1 LLESDNV
8 LPEQAQRPIRRRLNS
23 ARGHSLVSN
32 PHLGRSLRDLDSHW
46 WGQQIAQATDA
57 LQDLH
62 ASAKPLVPLFETL
75 EITPAGEYRINLIDP
90 AQSEHVVQVVS
101 SDHRLLRIRN
111 YLSEQ
116 FSVLGTRATPQMVE
130 AGAVHTLNTGFTIQA
145 LMNVLRGR
153 EGDDRTLTT
162 AVRLHAYVNYAQL
175 VHGNVTDVAGLLSL
189 IKTALNEENHRP
201 YLCASGGRGAG
212 TCRQRRRRRG
222 AGPGQCRF
230 RHLSIGDG
238 RQRDR
243 ARAVRHSVGLRCHQS
258 GVDCRWSGSRHGGRG
273 DCGSVLGGA
282 GVVLGGLAVGVAALA
297 QGFARIAGQAQ
308 EVGLFFDALERACRG
323 VGYRYGD
330 GLGAWIAHPSLV
342 VRSLDFNRAMLVLD
356 SPKVYRLRDHFGVP
370 GINPDDQQALDLRR
384 ELGLPG
390 YIRFDPPSTQLVV
403 LPARRPPTTG
413 TNTRRCRSPRCVTTP
428 VSIRPASWRK
438 RMRQASGSSCFRS
451 TLFPRTTSSIV

>member
-1 LLESDNV
+1 
-8 LPEQAQRPIRRRLNS
+8 
-23 ARGHSLVSN
+23 
-32 PHLGRSLRDLDSHW
+32 
-46 WGQQIAQATDA
+46 
-57 LQDLH
+57 
-62 ASAKPLVPLFETL
+62 
-75 EITPAGEYRINLIDP
+75 
-90 AQSEHVVQVVS
+90 
-101 SDHRLLRIRN
+101 
-111 YLSEQ
+111 
-116 FSVLGTRATPQMVE
+116 VLGLANVGFDIYQLATADNEIERAQFGTQLAFDATSLALTAGGLGAAT
-130 AGAVHTLNTGFTIQA
+130 AGAA
-145 LMNVLRGR
+145 
-153 EGDDRTLTT
+153 T
-162 AVRLHAYVNYAQL
+162 AAA
-175 VHGNVTDVAGLLSL
+175 
-189 IKTALNEENHRP
+189 
-201 YLCASGGRGAG
+201 
-212 TCRQRRRRRG
+212 
-222 AGPGQCRF
+222 
-230 RHLSIGDG
+230 
-238 RQRDR
+238 
-243 ARAVRHSVGLRCHQS
+243 
-258 GVDCRWSGSRHGGRG
+258 
-273 DCGSVLGGA
+273 VLGGA

-413 TNTRRCRSPRCVTTP
+413 TNTRRCRSRRCVTTP

-451 TLFPRTTSSIV
+451 TLFPRTTSSTV

>member
-1 LLESDNV
+1 M

-175 VHGNVTDVAGLLSL
+175 LHGNVTDVAGLLSL
-189 IKTALNEENHRP
+189 IKTALNEEKVIART
-201 YLCASGGRGAG
+201 CAPVVGEALGHVANEGVGAVLGLANVGFDIYQLATADNEIERAQFGTQLAFDATSLALTAGGLGAA
-212 TCRQRRRRRG
+212 TAG
-222 AGPGQCRF
+222 A
-230 RHLSIGDG
+230 
-238 RQRDR
+238 
-243 ARAVRHSVGLRCHQS
+243 ATAAA
-258 GVDCRWSGSRHGGRG
+258 
-273 DCGSVLGGA
+273 VLGGA

-323 VGYRYGD
+323 VGYRYDD
-330 GLGAWIAHPSLV
+330 GLGAWVAHPSLV

-403 LPARRPPTTG
+403 LPCTPTTYYG
-413 TNTRRCRSPRCVTTP
+413 YEYKALPFSTLRHDTGFDTARKLE
-428 VSIRPASWRK
+428 K

-451 TLFPRTTSSIV
+451 TLFPRTTSSTV

>member
-189 IKTALNEENHRP
+189 IKTALNEEKSSP
-201 YLCASGGRGAG
+201 VPV
-212 TCRQRRRRRG
+212 RQ
-222 AGPGQCRF
+222 
-230 RHLSIGDG
+230 
-238 RQRDR
+238 
-243 ARAVRHSVGLRCHQS
+243 
-258 GVDCRWSGSRHGGRG
+258 W
-273 DCGSVLGGA
+273 
-282 GVVLGGLAVGVAALA
+282 
-297 QGFARIAGQAQ
+297 
-308 EVGLFFDALERACRG
+308 
-323 VGYRYGD
+323 
-330 GLGAWIAHPSLV
+330 W
-342 VRSLDFNRAMLVLD
+342 
-356 SPKVYRLRDHFGVP
+356 
-370 GINPDDQQALDLRR
+370 
-384 ELGLPG
+384 
-390 YIRFDPPSTQLVV
+390 
-403 LPARRPPTTG
+403 ARRWDMSPTKASARCWAWPMSVSTSINWRRQTTRSSARSSALSWPSMPP
-413 TNTRRCRSPRCVTTP
+413 V
-428 VSIRPASWRK
+428 WR
-438 RMRQASGSSCFRS
+438 
-451 TLFPRTTSSIV
+451 